1 MNTGDH
7 NSQGAQT
14 GGSDHNAHPCIRMVV
29 SVMKWTAVTAFGL
42 LALLIMLG
50 VGGIR
55 LPFWFPDTDISDQK
69 PYADFVGRE
78 YRVTGNIT
86 ALAWNDFPDKTKILT
101 VSLSPSPGTR
111 NRFVSYGI
119 SLPRG
124 QKVRLTGAWR
134 QVVLFGF
141 SYHYAVEVPG
151 TALPDGVPIRMT
163 VNSDGAPDPLLYEAI
178 EKAGG

>member
-14 GGSDHNAHPCIRMVV
+14 GGSDHNAHPRIRMVV
-29 SVMKWTAVTAFGL
+29 SVMKLTAVTAFGL
-42 LALLIMLG
+42 LAVLIILG

-78 YRVTGNIT
+78 YRVTGNVT

-111 NRFVSYGI
+111 NRFVSYSI
-119 SLPRG
+119 ALPRG

-151 TALPDGVPIRMT
+151 TALPDGVPITMT
-163 VNSDGAPDPLLYEAI
+163 VNSDGVPDPLLYEAI